1 MEDTIDNLIATYQPS
16 DEAVA
21 ILAEVPI
28 LLLVGISGAGKDTIK
43 KQLLATGEYHKIV
56 THTTRAPR
64 ENDGVMEQNGVEYHF
79 IDKATSL
86 HMLEEKKYIE
96 ANRYGSNIYGTSVA
110 EFAQT
115 RDEHKIAVADI
126 DVNGVA
132 NFQRLA
138 PESTRPVFLTP
149 PSYAVW
155 RERWMSRYNGTK
167 YSPED
172 YASRL
177 ETAMREIEHVLSKDY
192 YFIVINDDLGA
203 AVAEVDAIAHN
214 GVQDETK
221 RQQGVALLSTMLDD
235 MRADLSTTQ

>member
-1 MEDTIDNLIATYQPS
+1 MEDKIDNLIATYQPS

-43 KQLLATGEYHKIV
+43 KQLLATGDYHKIV

-86 HMLEEKKYIE
+86 QMLEEKKYIE
-96 ANRYGSNIYGTSVA
+96 ANRYGNNIYGTSVA

-115 RDEHKIAVADI
+115 RDEHRIAVADI

-132 NFQRLA
+132 NFMRLA
-138 PESTRPVFLTP
+138 PKSTRPVFLTP

-172 YASRL
+172 YTSRL
-177 ETAMREIEHVLSKDY
+177 QTAIKEIEHVLAADY
-192 YFIVINDDLGA
+192 YFIVVNDNLDA
-203 AVAEVDAIAHN
+203 AVNEVNVIAHS
-214 GVQDETK
+214 GRQDAAKHDE
-221 RQQGVALLSTMLDD
+221 GAVLLRSMLAD
-235 MRADLSTTQ
+235 MQADL